1 MANKLISVNTWE
13 SKAWQKKKRQI
24 REGFFRGKKQQQKE
38 KKIKKKNDG
47 RLTDYLNAHS
57 RAL

>member
-1 MANKLISVNTWE
+1 MTE
-13 SKAWQKKKRQI
+13 KKRQI

-47 RLTDYLNAHS
+47 RLTDYLNANS

>member
-1 MANKLISVNTWE
+1 MTE
-13 SKAWQKKKRQI
+13 KKRQI

-47 RLTDYLNAHS
+47 RLTDYLNSHS